1 MKRRSFIGVAVLGS
15 IPWLAGSNASAQ
27 SVAAGPVRI
36 IVAWPAGGFV
46 DVVVRA
52 LADKLAADA
61 GAPVIVENKA
71 GAYGLIGTEHV
82 IQSPPDGRTWLI
94 GTLGTPMSASLYKR
108 KWVAADELAGVAMV
122 AHSPLIAVVPASLP
136 AANLKEFIA
145 LARSQPGK
153 FNYLNPSMGSAS
165 HLNTELIKQR
175 AGVSITSVLYNG
187 QPPGVVDLLAGQTHF
202 GLLAPQIA
210 VPHIRSGKLRGIAVA
225 FPDRLR
231 DFPELPTL
239 VEEGYAEALAVAAY
253 SVLVPKKT
261 PKEVIARWNTDI
273 LRALADPETRRRI
286 EAAGAVVADPSTPAQ
301 VDTFIR
307 AETVRWER
315 FFRETRIT
323 VD

>member
-1 MKRRSFIGVAVLGS
+1 M
-15 IPWLAGSNASAQ
+15 
-27 SVAAGPVRI
+27 
-36 IVAWPAGGFV
+36 
-46 DVVVRA
+46 
-52 LADKLAADA
+52 
-61 GAPVIVENKA
+61 
-71 GAYGLIGTEHV
+71 
-82 IQSPPDGRTWLI
+82 
-94 GTLGTPMSASLYKR
+94 
-108 KWVAADELAGVAMV
+108 
-122 AHSPLIAVVPASLP
+122 
-136 AANLKEFIA
+136 
-145 LARSQPGK
+145 
-153 FNYLNPSMGSAS
+153 
-165 HLNTELIKQR
+165 
-175 AGVSITSVLYNG
+175 LYNG

-210 VPHIRSGKLRGIAVA
+210 APHIRSGKLRGIAVA

-261 PKEVIARWNTDI
+261 PKEVIARWNADI
-273 LRALADPETRRRI
+273 QRALADPETRRRI